1 MARSNTPRGR
11 EFAKL
16 LVRTFIDVRDGHFIA
31 PEGAERLRERLQYTE
46 AEKSL
51 RTNVFNRGFTQI
63 AYFVM
68 QGDKA
73 FYDGRSTQQV
83 RSKKGI
89 PDGRTLADFDT
100 SIELTAKTL
109 AKKTTD
115 KNISD
120 KDIHHRQSIL
130 SEYVKNN
137 KIMRESLV
145 QMGIIPE
152 DLPAD

>member
-1 MARSNTPRGR
+1 
-11 EFAKL
+11 
-16 LVRTFIDVRDGHFIA
+16 
-31 PEGAERLRERLQYTE
+31 
-46 AEKSL
+46 
-51 RTNVFNRGFTQI
+51 
-63 AYFVM
+63 M

-152 DLPAD
+152 DLPAEEDIRLLKKRSQEQLKVAQGQIKKLS